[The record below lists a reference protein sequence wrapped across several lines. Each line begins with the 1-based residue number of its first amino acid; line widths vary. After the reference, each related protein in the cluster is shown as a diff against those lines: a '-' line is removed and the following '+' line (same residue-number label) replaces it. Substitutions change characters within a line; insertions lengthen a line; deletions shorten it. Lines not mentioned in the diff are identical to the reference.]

1 MKRQIIRQRLEGIE
15 AAMKAAGNPQKIDSL
30 VAEWRAAMAAWQ
42 VLNPVPRRP
51 APKPVQLSL
60 F

>member
-1 MKRQIIRQRLEGIE
+1 
-15 AAMKAAGNPQKIDSL
+15 MKAAGNPQKIDSL